1 MFSKTTALSLAL
13 CSVAALPALAGE
25 QISIV
30 GSSTVF
36 PFATTVAE
44 HFGKNTDFATP
55 VVEATGT
62 GGGFKLFC
70 AGAGPDTPDFATA
83 SRRIKG
89 SEVATCAENGVDEI
103 TEIKIGYDGI
113 VIANSRAAQPMQL
126 TLRDLYVALARDLPD
141 GQGGTMPNPNR
152 TWADVNPDLPA
163 LRIEV
168 MGPPPTSGT
177 RDAFAELAL
186 EGGCTT
192 FEEIRALKAR
202 DEQAYRVLCQT
213 IREDGAWI
221 EAGEND
227 NLIVQKL
234 VANPDALGVFGFSFL
249 EENSD
254 RIQGATVDGVAP
266 EFDAIADGTYP
277 VSRSLYLY
285 VKNAHVGAV
294 PGMREFIAEFTDE
307 DTWGDYGYLTDKGLI
322 PMGEDERAQ
331 FAQDARA
338 LKPLEM

>member
-1 MFSKTTALSLAL
+1 
-13 CSVAALPALAGE
+13 
-25 QISIV
+25 
-30 GSSTVF
+30 
-36 PFATTVAE
+36 
-44 HFGKNTDFATP
+44 
-55 VVEATGT
+55 
-62 GGGFKLFC
+62 
-70 AGAGPDTPDFATA
+70 
-83 SRRIKG
+83 
-89 SEVATCAENGVDEI
+89 
-103 TEIKIGYDGI
+103 
-113 VIANSRAAQPMQL
+113 
-126 TLRDLYVALARDLPD
+126 DLPD

-294 PGMREFIAEFTDE
+294 PGMRAFIAEFTDE